1 MESIFNQY
9 GWSVLSVQQLHQGLI
24 NSTYS
29 ISTNQ
34 GDFILQTLNHH
45 IFKDPRTID
54 DNINAIGNFLN
65 QQSPN
70 YHFTHLVPTQNG
82 KTLVEWEGQFYRA
95 FNQLNGYSLSVLD
108 NSNQAKEAASQ
119 FGKFTQVLSEF
130 NIRNLK
136 ITLPDFHNLSLRYH
150 QFTEAIIKGNASKI
164 DSSKESIL
172 FLKSLHPIVNKY
184 EYFVKHPESLLRVT
198 HHDTKISNVLFN
210 KENGIE
216 KAFCV
221 IDLDTVMPGY
231 FISDVGDMCRTYLC
245 KVSEEEKDL
254 NLIQI
259 EEFTPDLRTKI
270 YDLKPDL
277 GLCVAFGPPY
287 FDQEIK
293 ERQFEGQTWK
303 SITDEMINHLPDKV
317 YLSFD
322 IDGLDR
328 KLCPNTGT
336 PVQGGFETEEIIY
349 LVKKLIESGR
359 QLIGFD
365 LVEVGVGD
373 TEWDSNVGARIL
385 WRLCNLMVKNSI
397 K

>member
-65 QQSPN
+65 QQAPN

-95 FNQLNGYSLSVLD
+95 FKQLNGYSLSVLN

-150 QFTEAIIKGNASKI
+150 QFTEAIIKGNESRI
-164 DSSKESIL
+164 HSSKESIL

-259 EEFTPDLRTKI
+259 E
-270 YDLKPDL
+270 
-277 GLCVAFGPPY
+277 
-287 FDQEIK
+287 K
-293 ERQFEGQTWK
+293 ERWEFLKNGYLSQMQNTLSSIEMDHFIYSGQFMIYMQALRFLSDHLNNDSYYGAKYEGQNYVRATNQIELLK
-303 SITDEMINHLPDKV
+303 RFNESIN
-317 YLSFD
+317 
-322 IDGLDR
+322 
-328 KLCPNTGT
+328 
-336 PVQGGFETEEIIY
+336 
-349 LVKKLIESGR
+349 
-359 QLIGFD
+359 
-365 LVEVGVGD
+365 
-373 TEWDSNVGARIL
+373 
-385 WRLCNLMVKNSI
+385 
-397 K
+397 